1 VALSS
6 QEHTTRTTNKHT
18 HDVHMDAAKEAK
30 ADAEKKAR
38 ELLPWYTRMW
48 LVCTC
53 R

>member
-1 VALSS
+1 
-6 QEHTTRTTNKHT
+6 
-18 HDVHMDAAKEAK
+18 MDAAKEAK
-30 ADAEKKAR
+30 ADAGKKAR